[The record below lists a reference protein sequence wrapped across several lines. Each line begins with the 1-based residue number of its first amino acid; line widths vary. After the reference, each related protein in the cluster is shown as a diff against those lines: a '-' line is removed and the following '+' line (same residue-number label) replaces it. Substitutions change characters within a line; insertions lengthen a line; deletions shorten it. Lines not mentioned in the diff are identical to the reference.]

1 MRALY
6 LIGSY
11 VFAATLIFGNSSNLQ
26 AGENNANNL
35 RTQGDC
41 TDCPAAT
48 QKMQQ
53 NRMQQSQ
60 LEYWMVNEKFWT
72 LEAEAS
78 INEEAL
84 EHEEGLEEWMVEDNF
99 LGFFEERTE
108 LDKGLE
114 AWMLDD
120 DFWQISSASYVDTP
134 VDRIYLPLE
143 QWMIDPGFW
152 TL

>member
-26 AGENNANNL
+26 AGDNNAKNL
-35 RTQGDC
+35 RAQGDC

-48 QKMQQ
+48 QEMQQ

-60 LEYWMVNEKFWT
+60 LEDWMTNDSFWT
-72 LEAEAS
+72 LETRAPQTAYAS
-78 INEEAL
+78 EQ
-84 EHEEGLEEWMVEDNF
+84 EEGLEEWMVEDNF
-99 LGFFEERTE
+99 LGFFEERKE